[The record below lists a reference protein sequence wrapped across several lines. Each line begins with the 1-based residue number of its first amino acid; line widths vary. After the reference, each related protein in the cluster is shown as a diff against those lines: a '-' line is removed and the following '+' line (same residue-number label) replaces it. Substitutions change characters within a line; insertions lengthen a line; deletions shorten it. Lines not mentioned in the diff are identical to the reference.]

1 MLIFSLN
8 LITFNYFINIIRKPF
23 LAENSELPT
32 NTIID
37 RKLII
42 GSSIFGIGWAIGGVC
57 PGPVFTLF
65 PLFLTEITLFWMVGF
80 AFGQYLAGKMEEG
93 KLKKN

>member
-1 MLIFSLN
+1 M
-8 LITFNYFINIIRKPF
+8 
-23 LAENSELPT
+23 ELPT
-32 NTIID
+32 NTTVD

-42 GSSIFGIGWAIGGVC
+42 GSSIFGIGWAIGGMC

-65 PLFLTEITLFWMVGF
+65 PLFVPEVTLFWTAGF
-80 AFGQYLAGKMEEG
+80 AFGQYVVGRLERG